1 MEENSS
7 EYRVW
12 ISSDNIEKC
21 VFCGEVSM
29 GIHMSSCPSNL
40 ISLHEGQVQL
50 FTRLHDEDRT
60 EDEYHSDVGKQLMYA
75 ADAIIKSQKEWSRK
89 HTLEKMEDVFNNWS
103 CITDFAEVLFD
114 LEIVQTATEVID
126 YYKNPTMYESE
137 FLIWSEYD
145 FPFFDEGSWFDF
157 RMRVELLHNGDTRTE
172 T

>member
-1 MEENSS
+1 MEENSN

-12 ISSDNIEKC
+12 VSSEPLESC
-21 VFCGEVSM
+21 VFCGEISM

-50 FTRLHDEDRT
+50 FTRLQDDDRT
-60 EDEYHSDVGKQLMYA
+60 EEEYHSDIGKQLMYA
-75 ADAIIKSQKEWSRK
+75 ADTIIKSQREWSRK
-89 HTLEKMEDVFNNWS
+89 HTLEKMEEVFNNWS
-103 CITDFAEVLFD
+103 CITDFAEVLFE
-114 LEIVQTATEVID
+114 LGIVQTATEVID

-145 FPFFDEGSWFDF
+145 FPFSDEGPWHDF
-157 RMRVELLHNGDTRTE
+157 KMRVDLLHNGDTRRE